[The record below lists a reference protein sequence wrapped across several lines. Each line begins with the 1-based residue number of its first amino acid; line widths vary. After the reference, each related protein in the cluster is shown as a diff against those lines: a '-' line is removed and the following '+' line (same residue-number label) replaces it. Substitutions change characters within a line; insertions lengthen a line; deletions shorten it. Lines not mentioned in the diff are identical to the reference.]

1 MKNYILSMNVTTRDY
16 IKCRESKVDIFF
28 TSVNLSHERSEA
40 NNYMK
45 DEKALFPI
53 LYCNELYYSTPI
65 VQ

>member
-16 IKCRESKVDIFF
+16 IKCRESKVDI
-28 TSVNLSHERSEA
+28 VNLSHERSEA

-53 LYCNELYYSTPI
+53 LYCNELYYCTPI